1 MSGVLNAAVKAGV
14 EGFLDSGNAE
24 HRRRAYIDFTTMIL
38 VFILTLVILG
48 FVGKFLWNGIIVD
61 LFTFAKPA
69 RSVWQI
75 LGLMV
80 FVSLVHSCR

>member
-1 MSGVLNAAVKAGV
+1 MTNVLNAAVKAGV
-14 EGFLDSGNAE
+14 EGFMDNGNAE
-24 HRRRAYIDFTTMIL
+24 RRRVAYVDFMTQFL
-38 VFILTLVILG
+38 VFILILVVLG
-48 FVGKFLWNGIIVD
+48 FIGKYLWNGVVVD

-80 FVSLVHSCR
+80 FVMLVSP

>member
-1 MSGVLNAAVKAGV
+1 MPGVLNAAVKAGV
-14 EGFLDSGNAE
+14 EGFLDRGNAE
-24 HRRRAYIDFTTMIL
+24 HRRRAYVEFATMFL

-48 FVGKFLWNGIIVD
+48 FVGKYLWNGVIVD
-61 LFTFAKPA
+61 LFSFAKPA

-80 FVSLVHSCR
+80 FAGLILP

>member
-1 MSGVLNAAVKAGV
+1 MTNVLNAAVKAGV
-14 EGFLDSGNAE
+14 EGFMDNGNAE
-24 HRRRAYIDFTTMIL
+24 RRRVAYVDFMTQFL
-38 VFILTLVILG
+38 VFILILVVLG
-48 FVGKFLWNGIIVD
+48 FIGKYLWNGVVVD

-80 FVSLVHSCR
+80 FIMLVSP